1 VEVSRR
7 HGPFGTRWPCVRQ
20 DSSGAVATA
29 SVRTTEMPEALDWD
43 AFSARHFGERSRH
56 DPEVRSAYAA
66 YRQGRDWRAGDA
78 WPSGLSLV
86 PTEPVSAPAALE
98 VESEEAA
105 GARRLLAAV
114 DARKA
119 QSGSPADQL

>member
-1 VEVSRR
+1 
-7 HGPFGTRWPCVRQ
+7 
-20 DSSGAVATA
+20 
-29 SVRTTEMPEALDWD
+29 MPEALDWD
-43 AFSARHFGERSRH
+43 AFSAKHFGERRH
-56 DPEVRSAYAA
+56 DSEARSAYAA
-66 YRQGRDWRAGDA
+66 YRQGRDWREVADS

-86 PTEPVSAPAALE
+86 PTEPVSALE
-98 VESEEAA
+98 PDPEEA

>member
-1 VEVSRR
+1 
-7 HGPFGTRWPCVRQ
+7 
-20 DSSGAVATA
+20 
-29 SVRTTEMPEALDWD
+29 MPEALDWD

-56 DPEVRSAYAA
+56 DPEARSAYAA
-66 YRQGRDWRAGDA
+66 YRQGRDWRAGADA

-86 PTEPVSAPAALE
+86 PTEPVAATAALE
-98 VESEEAA
+98 VESEEA